1 MQKECAICGI
11 IFDTENKNRKYCDDC
26 SAHTRSRREEYSR
39 AMARSY
45 WRTYEPELHSG
56 VCAQCKKVFKIP
68 TDLLDKPEVRENRIQ
83 GELEFC
89 SKRCLVD
96 WRHERGLCTSCGAP
110 IDESSRS
117 LPEDLLGR
125 KFCSYSCKSR
135 YMQQEKLWI
144 TSLRKCICCG
154 KTFVSNTGQFC
165 GNRCQKKW
173 KDMGLGCTFT
183 FRASNV
189 VGDVLVRRQ
198 RCDVCGKWTN
208 SLHMLPQ
215 EYDYVFPP
223 CACSRKCRKI
233 LEERMRARM
242 RANEHKSDEEGDAD

>member
-1 MQKECAICGI
+1 
-11 IFDTENKNRKYCDDC
+11 
-26 SAHTRSRREEYSR
+26 
-39 AMARSY
+39 MARSY

-173 KDMGLGCTFT
+173 KDIGLGCTFT

-198 RCDVCGKWTN
+198 RCDVCGKWMN

-233 LEERMRARM
+233 LEERMRA
-242 RANEHKSDEEGDAD
+242 NEHKSDEEGDAD

>member
-173 KDMGLGCTFT
+173 KDMGLECTFT

-208 SLHMLPQ
+208 SLHKLSQ

>member
-173 KDMGLGCTFT
+173 KDMGLECTFT

-208 SLHMLPQ
+208 SLHKLSQ

-233 LEERMRARM
+233 LEERMRA
-242 RANEHKSDEEGDAD
+242 NEHKSDEEGDAD

>member
-11 IFDTENKNRKYCDDC
+11 IFNTENKNRKYCDDC
-26 SAHTRSRREEYSR
+26 SAHTRSRRDEYER
-39 AMARSY
+39 ALARSY
-45 WRTYEPELHSG
+45 WRTYEPKLHSG
-56 VCAQCKKVFKIP
+56 VCAQCKKAFKIP
-68 TDLLDKPEVRENRIQ
+68 TDLLDRPEVKERTQ

-96 WRHERGLCTSCGAP
+96 WRHERGLCTNCGAP
-110 IDESSRS
+110 IDELSGF
-117 LPEDLLGR
+117 LPDDLLGR
-125 KFCSYSCKSR
+125 KFCSNSCKYR
-135 YMQQEKLWI
+135 YMRQEKLSI

-154 KTFVSNTGQFC
+154 KIFVSNTGLFC
-165 GNRCQKKW
+165 GKRCLKKW
-173 KDMGLGCTFT
+173 RDMGGTFS
-183 FRASNV
+183 FRTSNV

-208 SLHMLPQ
+208 SIHMLPQ

-233 LEERMRARM
+233 LEERMSTGM
-242 RANEHKSDEEGDAD
+242 MKKVMPIEVQST

>member
-11 IFDTENKNRKYCDDC
+11 IFNTENKNRKYCDDC
-26 SAHTRSRREEYSR
+26 SAHTRSRRDEYER
-39 AMARSY
+39 ALARSY

-56 VCAQCKKVFKIP
+56 VCAQCKKAFKIP
-68 TDLLDKPEVRENRIQ
+68 TDLLDRPEVKERTQ

-96 WRHERGLCTSCGAP
+96 WRHERGLCTNCGAP
-110 IDESSRS
+110 IDELSGF
-117 LPEDLLGR
+117 LPDDLLGR
-125 KFCSYSCKSR
+125 KFCSNRCKYR
-135 YMQQEKLWI
+135 YMRQEKLSI

-154 KTFVSNTGQFC
+154 KTFVSNTGLFC
-165 GNRCQKKW
+165 GKRCLKKW
-173 KDMGLGCTFT
+173 RDMGGTFS
-183 FRASNV
+183 FRTSNV

-208 SLHMLPQ
+208 SIHMLPQ

-233 LEERMRARM
+233 LEERMSTGM
-242 RANEHKSDEEGDAD
+242 MKKVMPIEVQST